1 LFERKKQSFFFFLD
15 AFWKKKAEENSWK
28 VFKGRFKTKGALRQ
42 KAPVIGPS
50 FSP

>member
-1 LFERKKQSFFFFLD
+1 LKERNKVFFFLD

-28 VFKGRFKTKGALRQ
+28 VFKCRFKTKGALRQ
-42 KAPVIGPS
+42 KAPIIGPS